1 MTSVSSMNSAA
12 VLILQ
17 QANPSTAAA
26 TASDQ
31 ACAPDAILAAA
42 TGVSDET
49 GGARLHTRPPST
61 VLGYRPHWP
70 DCPAA
75 DRFKSTK
82 PAAEAATR

>member
-1 MTSVSSMNSAA
+1 MTSVSSMNGAA

-42 TGVSDET
+42 TGVSGET
-49 GGARLHTRPPST
+49 GGARFQASSAVDN
-61 VLGYRPHWP
+61 VLWDGKQKQVGFVQTAL
-70 DCPAA
+70 D
-75 DRFKSTK
+75 
-82 PAAEAATR
+82 